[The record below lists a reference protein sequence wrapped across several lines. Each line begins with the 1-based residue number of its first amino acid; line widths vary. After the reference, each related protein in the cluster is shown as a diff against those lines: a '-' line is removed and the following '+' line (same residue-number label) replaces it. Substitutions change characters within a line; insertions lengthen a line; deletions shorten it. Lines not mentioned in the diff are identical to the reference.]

1 MLGVAMQVVGIS
13 GSMRKDGNTAKL
25 VQMVLGEV
33 KAAGIKVRYITLAD
47 KVIKP
52 CIGCENCKEERSCII
67 KNDDWH
73 RVIDEVL
80 ACEVLVLGSPTYY
93 YDVNGQTKNFIDR
106 TYSLYHDRKL
116 AGRRAVGVAVHADS
130 GGKRAL
136 QTMEGFFSS
145 HEFSYLG
152 HVIGK
157 GYLAGEV
164 LGDGAAVK
172 AAGQIGRKIVSL
184 LRPED

>member
-1 MLGVAMQVVGIS
+1 MQVVGIS
-13 GSMRKDGNTAKL
+13 GSMRKDGNTAGL
-25 VQMVLGEV
+25 VRLVLDQV
-33 KAAGIKVRYITLAD
+33 KADGIKVRYITLAD

-73 RVIDEVL
+73 RII
-80 ACEVLVLGSPTYY
+80 CEVLVLGSPTYY

-152 HVIGK
+152 GVLGK

-164 LGDGAAVK
+164 LENRAAVQ
-172 AAGQIGRKIVSL
+172 AAERIGKKIVSL
-184 LRPED
+184 LRPQD

>member
-1 MLGVAMQVVGIS
+1 
-13 GSMRKDGNTAKL
+13 MRKDGNTASL
-25 VQMVLGEV
+25 IRLILEQV
-33 KAAGIKVRYITLAD
+33 KGAGIKSQYITLAD

-52 CIGCENCKEERSCII
+52 CIGCENCMEERSCII

-73 RVIDEVL
+73 RIIEKVL
-80 ACEVLVLGSPTYY
+80 TCEVLILGSPTYY
-93 YDVNGQTKNFIDR
+93 YDINGQTKNFIDR
-106 TYSLYHDRKL
+106 TYSLYHDRQL
-116 AGRRAVGVAVHADS
+116 AGRSAVGVAVHADE

-136 QTMEGFFSS
+136 QTLEGFFSS

-164 LGDGAAVK
+164 LEDK
-172 AAGQIGRKIVSL
+172 AAIQATEKIGQKIVRL
-184 LRPED
+184 LRPQD

>member
-1 MLGVAMQVVGIS
+1 MQVVGIS
-13 GSMRKDGNTAKL
+13 GSMRRDGNTARL
-25 VQMVLGEV
+25 VRLVLDQV
-33 KAAGIKVRYITLAD
+33 KAAGLKAQYITLAD

-73 RVIDEVL
+73 KIIEKVL

-93 YDVNGQTKNFIDR
+93 YDVCGQMKNFIDR
-106 TYSLYHDRKL
+106 TYSLYHDRRL
-116 AGRRAVGVAVHADS
+116 AGRRAVGVAVYADK
-130 GGKRAL
+130 GVKRTL

-152 HVIGK
+152 HVIGR

-164 LGDGAAVK
+164 LEDRAAVQ
-172 AAGQIGRKIVSL
+172 AAEKVGQRIVRL
-184 LRPED
+184 LRPQD

>member
-1 MLGVAMQVVGIS
+1 
-13 GSMRKDGNTAKL
+13 MRRDGNTARL
-25 VQMVLGEV
+25 VQLVLDQV
-33 KAAGIKVRYITLAD
+33 KGAGIKTQFITLAD

-52 CIGCENCKEERSCII
+52 CIGCENCKEERSCIV

-73 RVIDEVL
+73 KVIEKVL
-80 ACEVLVLGSPTYY
+80 NCEVLVLGSPTYY
-93 YDVNGQTKNFIDR
+93 YDVSGQMKNFIDR
-106 TYSLYHDRKL
+106 TYSLYHDRQL
-116 AGRRAVGVAVHADS
+116 AGRRAVGVAVCADK

-152 HVIGK
+152 GVLGK

-164 LGDGAAVK
+164 LEDKTAVRS
-172 AAGQIGRKIVSL
+172 AERIGQKIVDL
-184 LRPED
+184 LRPQD

>member
-1 MLGVAMQVVGIS
+1 MQVVGLS

-25 VQMVLGEV
+25 VRLVIDQV
-33 KAAGIKVRYITLAD
+33 KDAGIKAEYITLAD

-52 CIGCENCKEERSCII
+52 CLGCENCKEEHACIV
-67 KNDDWH
+67 KNDDWQK
-73 RVIDEVL
+73 IIKKVL
-80 ACEVLVLGSPTYY
+80 DCEVFVLGSPTYY
-93 YDVNGQTKNFIDR
+93 YDVGGQVKNFIDR
-106 TYSLYHDRKL
+106 TYSLYHDRQL
-116 AGRRAVGVAVHADS
+116 AGRSAVGVAIHADS
-130 GGKRAL
+130 GAKRAL

-152 HVIGK
+152 HVVGK

-164 LGDGAAVK
+164 IEDRAAMQ
-172 AAGQIGRKIVSL
+172 AAEKMGQKIVRL

>member
-1 MLGVAMQVVGIS
+1 MQVVGIS
-13 GSMRKDGNTAKL
+13 GSMRRDGNTARL
-25 VQMVLGEV
+25 VRLILDQV
-33 KAAGIKVRYITLAD
+33 KSAGITSQYITLAD

-52 CIGCENCKEERSCII
+52 CIGCERCKEERTCVV

-73 RVIDEVL
+73 RIIDRVT

-106 TYSLYHDRKL
+106 TYALYHDRQL
-116 AGRRAVGVAVHADS
+116 AGRRAVGVAVHADT
-130 GGKRAL
+130 GGRRAL
-136 QTMEGFFSS
+136 QTLEGFFSS

-152 HVIGK
+152 HVLGK

-164 LGDGAAVK
+164 LEDRTAVQAAEK
-172 AAGQIGRKIVSL
+172 IGRKIVGL
-184 LRPED
+184 LSPED

>member
-1 MLGVAMQVVGIS
+1 
-13 GSMRKDGNTAKL
+13 MRKEGNTAKL
-25 VQMVLGEV
+25 LRLDLDHV
-33 KAAGIKVRYITLAD
+33 KDAGIKAQYITLAD

-73 RVIDEVL
+73 KIIEKVL
-80 ACEVLVLGSPTYY
+80 ACEVLILGSPTYY

-106 TYSLYHDRKL
+106 TYSLYHDRRL
-116 AGRRAVGVAVHADS
+116 AGRRAVGVAVNADK

-152 HVIGK
+152 HVTGK

-164 LGDGAAVK
+164 LGDAAAVK
-172 AAGQIGRKIVSL
+172 AAGQIGRKIVGL

>member
-1 MLGVAMQVVGIS
+1 MGVPMQVVGIS
-13 GSMRKDGNTAKL
+13 GSMRKEGNTARL
-25 VQMVLGEV
+25 VRLVVDRV
-33 KAAGIKVRYITLAD
+33 KAEGIKAQYITLAD

-73 RVIDEVL
+73 KIIEKVL

-106 TYSLYHDRKL
+106 TYSLYHDRRL

-130 GGKRAL
+130 GAKRAL

-164 LGDGAAVK
+164 LHDKAAVRDAEK
-172 AAGQIGRKIVSL
+172 IGRRIVDL
-184 LRPED
+184 LRPDD

>member
-1 MLGVAMQVVGIS
+1 MQVVGIS
-13 GSMRKDGNTAKL
+13 GSMRKDGNTATL
-25 VQMVLGEV
+25 VRLVLDQV
-33 KAAGIKVRYITLAD
+33 KAEGIKAQYITLAD

-52 CIGCENCKEERSCII
+52 CIGCENCKEERTCIV

-73 RVIDEVL
+73 RIIDRVL
-80 ACEVLVLGSPTYY
+80 GCDVLVLGAPTYY

-106 TYSLYHDRKL
+106 TYALYHERQL
-116 AGRRAVGVAVHADS
+116 AGRSAVGIAVHADE

-152 HVIGK
+152 HVLGK
-157 GYLAGEV
+157 GYLAGDV
-164 LGDGAAVK
+164 LHDRTAVQAAEK
-172 AAGQIGRKIVSL
+172 IGQKIVRL
-184 LRPED
+184 LRPRD

>member
-1 MLGVAMQVVGIS
+1 MGVPMQVVGIS

-25 VQMVLGEV
+25 VRLIIDQV
-33 KAAGIKVRYITLAD
+33 KDAGIKAQYITLAD

-73 RVIDEVL
+73 KIIDMVL

-116 AGRRAVGVAVHADS
+116 AGRRAVGVAVYADK
-130 GGKRAL
+130 GGKRTL

-152 HVIGK
+152 HVLGK
-157 GYLAGEV
+157 GYLEGEV
-164 LGDGAAVK
+164 LEDKAAVQ
-172 AAGQIGRKIVSL
+172 AAEKIGQKIVSL
-184 LRPED
+184 LRPQD